1 MILRREILPAFAVIG
16 MEGSTQEGE
25 GFVARLWTKANAR
38 FDEIAP
44 LISGTPRLWGL
55 MTGPNRDFMPW
66 EDGFSRGLYLAGVEA
81 PLDAQPPEGWAK
93 WISPAYEYAVCPM
106 DSPDSF
112 AQALADLAKEGLSL
126 AGAAYD
132 HNADGQ
138 SLVYLPIRRLSGR
151 RATRGGPAPC
161 FPADGTSAGKHG
173 AMGAPV
179 GPHGRAIGPRRS
191 APGPDRPSKNYYQFR
206 PASSSS

>member
-16 MEGSTQEGE
+16 MEGSTREGE
-25 GFVARLWTKANAR
+25 GFVARLWEKANAR

-81 PLDAQPPEGWAK
+81 PLDALPPEGWAK

-106 DSPDSF
+106 DGPDSF
-112 AQALADLAKEGLSL
+112 AQALADLPEADAQALLRAGLIDEL
-126 AGAAYD
+126 EIHLVQVLLGDGRRLFDHLGGERTELELVRRLDARDVTHLRYRVRHGAAE
-132 HNADGQ
+132 
-138 SLVYLPIRRLSGR
+138 
-151 RATRGGPAPC
+151 
-161 FPADGTSAGKHG
+161 
-173 AMGAPV
+173 
-179 GPHGRAIGPRRS
+179 
-191 APGPDRPSKNYYQFR
+191 
-206 PASSSS
+206 

>member
-138 SLVYLPIRRLSGR
+138 SLVYLPISRLSGR
-151 RATRGGPAPC
+151 RA
-161 FPADGTSAGKHG
+161 
-173 AMGAPV
+173 
-179 GPHGRAIGPRRS
+179 
-191 APGPDRPSKNYYQFR
+191 
-206 PASSSS
+206 